1 MRSARPPHILLAGVR
16 LHGLLDL
23 FLDGF
28 EIEARALLHRRKL
41 NRRLGE
47 LADLLLHELEPPEL
61 ENEPVIEC
69 QRPLSAVGQV
79 RAFERIKP
87 DIGEDWPINLDRA
100 S

>member
-1 MRSARPPHILLAGVR
+1 MRSARPPHILLASVR
-16 LHGLLDL
+16 LHRLLDL

-41 NRRLGE
+41 DRRLGK
-47 LADLLLHELEPPEL
+47 LADLLLHELATPEL
-61 ENEPVIEC
+61 ENKPIIEC
-69 QRPLSAVGQV
+69 QRPLRAVWQV

-87 DIGEDWPINLDRA
+87 NVSEYRPIHLDRA